1 MASLLLIRHA
11 LTSWNLEKRLT
22 GNANPPIC
30 EDGINQIQ
38 IIAEKVSNYSPD
50 YIFTSDK
57 LRTQETAQQITAFNN
72 WHCKINAA
80 TALNE
85 QNFGLIEGLKLSEIE
100 SVHGL
105 STLQIWRRSF
115 TGRPPGG
122 ESLEEVQKRMVRFYK
137 KSIIPK
143 LKKDQNIIIVGHG
156 NALRSLCAYLLNL
169 DETEVQSFEIKNGEP
184 ILFKFDSKLNC
195 NEWIKDYAEPRLQNA
210 SH

>member
-22 GNANPPIC
+22 GTANPPIC
-30 EDGINQIQ
+30 GDGENQILD
-38 IIAEKVSNYSPD
+38 IAKKIACYTPD

-57 LRTQETAQQITAFNN
+57 IRTKQTAQKIADLNT
-72 WHCKINAA
+72 WRCKIKAS
-80 TALNE
+80 THLNE

-100 SVHGL
+100 SKHGL
-105 STLQIWRRSF
+105 PTLKSWRRSF

-122 ESLEEVQKRMVRFYK
+122 ESLEEVQKRMVRFFK
-137 KSIIPK
+137 KSVIPK
-143 LKKDQNIIIVGHG
+143 LKKEQNIVIVGHG
-156 NALRSLCAYLLNL
+156 NALRSLSAYLLNL
-169 DETEVQSFEIKNGEP
+169 DETEVQNFEIKNGEP
-184 ILFKFDSKLNC
+184 ILFKFDSKLTC